1 MSKITP
7 VKNNKES
14 FTVKDTDF
22 LLKLIMRSSFD
33 GADIDIAYNV
43 LKKLTELHRSKL
55 ESWFINRWFKHS

>member
-7 VKNNKES
+7 VKINKES

-22 LLKLIMRSSFD
+22 LLKLIMRSTFD

-55 ESWFINRWFKHS
+55 ES